1 MDEDPLDTGIHIDL
15 SDGCIGLLVV
25 TTVGAVVVVAGVVL
39 SLLNGLGWEL
49 P

>member
-25 TTVGAVVVVAGVVL
+25 TTVGAVVAVAGLFL
-39 SLLNGLGWEL
+39 SILSGLGLEL